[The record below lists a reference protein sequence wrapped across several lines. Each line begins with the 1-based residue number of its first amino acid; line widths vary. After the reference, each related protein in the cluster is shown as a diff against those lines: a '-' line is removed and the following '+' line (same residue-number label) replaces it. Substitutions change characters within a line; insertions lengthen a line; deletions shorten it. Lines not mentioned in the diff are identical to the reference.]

1 LDELAVLPSFSV
13 CFFNISGY
21 SDNNRSIFTGNPICS
36 SVAVK
41 NTAAVV
47 DWLEVI
53 DDEDGLNAVVAVENT
68 AEVVDWLE
76 VEVVDD
82 GDSLNAVVAVENTAE
97 VEDWL
102 EVVGEDG
109 LKAVVD

>member
-1 LDELAVLPSFSV
+1 
-13 CFFNISGY
+13 
-21 SDNNRSIFTGNPICS
+21 
-36 SVAVK
+36 
-41 NTAAVV
+41 
-47 DWLEVI
+47 
-53 DDEDGLNAVVAVENT
+53 
-68 AEVVDWLE
+68 
-76 VEVVDD
+76 VVDD